1 MFGKRNRPA
10 EPEPP
15 RQDSANPA
23 GGGPNGPS
31 GPSGPGGPSG
41 PTGTPP
47 DKARFPWPDDQSYV
61 ACNLAAGNIAN
72 NLASMVMREPA
83 MAPESAT

>member
-1 MFGKRNRPA
+1 M
-10 EPEPP
+10 PP
-15 RQDSANPA
+15 RASR
-23 GGGPNGPS
+23 PS
-31 GPSGPGGPSG
+31 DRLADERLAAVRGRNAVYVFA
-41 PTGTPP
+41 PP

-61 ACNLAAGNIAN
+61 ACNLASGNIAN